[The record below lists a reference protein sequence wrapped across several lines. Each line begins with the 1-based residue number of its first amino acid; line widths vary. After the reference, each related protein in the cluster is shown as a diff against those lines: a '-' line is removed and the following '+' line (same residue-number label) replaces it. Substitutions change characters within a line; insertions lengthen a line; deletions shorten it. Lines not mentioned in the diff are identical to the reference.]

1 MLVPLDYYRIL
12 GLPIQ
17 ATAEQLQQAYRDRSR
32 QYPRREYSD
41 IANDLRKQL
50 IDEAYTVL
58 SDPEERQI
66 YDASFLAK
74 TLKNDSGTPLDSR
87 QSMNW
92 SEGSSAEFAPHTPS
106 IEIEPEQFVG
116 ALLILQELGEYELVL
131 KLTLPHLGANNTSL
145 KQGKFGDPHLVVPD
159 IVLTSALACLELGR
173 EQWQQGQYQKAA
185 TSLETGQELLL
196 REELFPNVRGEIQ
209 ADLYKLR
216 PYRILELLAL
226 PESKIKERRHGLELL
241 RDMLEERQGIDGNG
255 DDRSGLNVDDFLRF
269 IQQLRSH
276 LTTEEQQELFEAEAR
291 RPSAVAT
298 YLAVYALIARGF
310 ANRQPALIR
319 RASLMLTH
327 LGRRQDVH
335 LEQAVCA
342 LLLGQTEQASHHL
355 DLTQEHDVLE
365 FIRENSQ
372 DSPDLLPGL
381 CLYGERWLQ
390 SEVFP
395 YFRDLIPAKASLKDY
410 FADPNCQA
418 YLESLPETSADEA
431 NQWVVVPPPKSP
443 ITVGLP
449 PLATYREPALTMLS
463 LSERMTQVQNTS
475 GQTTSNQSPSN
486 EIIAGANSQSPPGSV
501 ASGSIPP
508 SPLPSAIRNPSPS
521 SSSIS
526 PTPAS
531 LPPDRNSRPIS
542 RPLETTSNLRS
553 PVSRSQSVARDSH
566 SEDKS
571 RLPVAARVGRSPV
584 GDSASAPLRDS
595 ASAPLRDSASAPL
608 RDSAS
613 APLRARPGKQF
624 ASPRSKHKKE
634 ARMIKGLKV
643 ERLIL
648 VGAIG
653 LVGIWLLWSLLKA
666 IFFSG
671 PTLKGDQ
678 LQIYLSDPDFP
689 DKSAV
694 IPIPDPQKSAPPVA
708 NTELNQ
714 QQATQVIQQWFT
726 VKSQALGPQHQFE
739 QLNTI
744 LVDPALS
751 RWRETAQLAKQQN
764 WYWEY
769 QQHQLNVRQ
778 IEVNKTDPNQATVEV
793 DVTEVGKLYE
803 GGQFVRDGNE
813 QLRVRYELVRDK
825 NNNQWRLRNWEILQ

>member
-1 MLVPLDYYRIL
+1 VLVPLDYYRIL

-17 ATAEQLQQAYRDRSR
+17 ATAEQLQQAHRDRSR

-41 IANDLRKQL
+41 VANDLRKQL
-50 IDEAYTVL
+50 IDEAYAVL

-74 TLKNDSGTPLDSR
+74 TLKNDSGTPLDPR
-87 QSMNW
+87 QSIDQAQ
-92 SEGSSAEFAPHTPS
+92 SSSAEFDPHAPS
-106 IEIEPEQFVG
+106 IEIEPEQLVG

-131 KLTLPHLGANNTSL
+131 KLALPHLEANNISL
-145 KQGKFGDPHLVVPD
+145 KQGKFGDPQLVVPD
-159 IVLTSALACLELGR
+159 IVLTLALACLELGR

-226 PESKIKERRHGLELL
+226 PESKVKERRHGLELL

-276 LTTEEQQELFEAEAR
+276 LTAGEQQELFEAEAR

-327 LGRRQDVH
+327 LARRQDVH

-342 LLLGQTEQASHHL
+342 LLLGQTEQASHAL

-365 FIRENSQ
+365 FIRENSK

-395 YFRDLIPAKASLKDY
+395 YFRDLISAKASLKDY

-418 YLESLPETSADEA
+418 YLESLPNTSADEA
-431 NQWVVVPPPKSP
+431 NQWIVVPPPKSP

-449 PLATYREPALTMLS
+449 QPATYREPALTMPLLS
-463 LSERMTQVQNTS
+463 DRMARVQNTS
-475 GQTTSNQSPSN
+475 GQTTSAQPPSN
-486 EIIAGANSQSPPGSV
+486 GSIAGANSQIPPAPV

-508 SPLPSAIRNPSPS
+508 SPLPTAIRNPSPS
-521 SSSIS
+521 SPPI
-526 PTPAS
+526 PRTPAS
-531 LPPDRNSRPIS
+531 LSPDRNSRPIS
-542 RPLETTSNLRS
+542 RPLETTGNLRS
-553 PVSRSQSVARDSH
+553 PVSRSHPVARDSR

-584 GDSASAPLRDS
+584 GD
-595 ASAPLRDSASAPL
+595 
-608 RDSAS
+608 
-613 APLRARPGKQF
+613 RADKSF
-624 ASPRSKHKKE
+624 ASPRSKRKGE
-634 ARMIKGLKV
+634 ALMINGLKV

-648 VGAIG
+648 VGAIA
-653 LVGIWLLWSLLKA
+653 LVAIWLLWSLLKA

-678 LQIYLSDPDFP
+678 LQIYLSGANFA

-694 IPIPDPQKSAPPVA
+694 IPIPQKPAAQEA
-708 NTELNQ
+708 NNGELNQ

-726 VKSQALGPQHQFE
+726 LKSQALGPQYQFE

-744 LVDPALS
+744 LLDPALS

-769 QQHQLNVRQ
+769 QPHQLNVRQ
-778 IEVNKTDPNQATVEV
+778 VEMDKSDPNQAAVEV

-825 NNNQWRLRNWEILQ
+825 NNGQWRLRNWEILQ

>member
-17 ATAEQLQQAYRDRSR
+17 ATAEQLKQAYRDRSR

-50 IDEAYTVL
+50 IDEAYAVL

-74 TLKNDSGTPLDSR
+74 TLKNDSGTPLDPR
-87 QSMNW
+87 QSINW
-92 SEGSSAEFAPHTPS
+92 SQSSNTELDPHTPS
-106 IEIEPEQFVG
+106 IEIEPEQLVG

-131 KLTLPHLGANNTSL
+131 KLGLPHLGANNISL
-145 KQGKFGDPHLVVPD
+145 KQGKFGDPQLVVPD
-159 IVLTSALACLELGR
+159 IVLTLALACLELGR
-173 EQWQQGQYQKAA
+173 EQWQQGEYQKAA
-185 TSLETGQELLL
+185 ASLETGQELLL

-226 PESKIKERRHGLELL
+226 PESKVKERRHGLELL
-241 RDMLEERQGIDGNG
+241 RDMLEERQGIDGLG

-276 LTTEEQQELFEAEAR
+276 LTAEEQQELFEAEAR

-327 LGRRQDVH
+327 LARRQDVH

-342 LLLGQTEQASHHL
+342 LLLGQTEQASHAL

-365 FIRENSQ
+365 FIRENSK

-395 YFRDLIPAKASLKDY
+395 YFRDLISAKASLKDY

-418 YLESLPETSADEA
+418 YLESLPEISADEA
-431 NQWVVVPPPKSP
+431 NQWMVVPPPKSP

-449 PLATYREPALTMLS
+449 QPATYREPALTMPS
-463 LSERMTQVQNTS
+463 LSERMGQGQNAS
-475 GQTTSNQSPSN
+475 GQTTSPQPLSN
-486 EIIAGANSQSPPGSV
+486 GSIAGASSQSSPSFI

-521 SSSIS
+521 SPPIAGTS
-526 PTPAS
+526 AS
-531 LPPDRNSRPIS
+531 LPPDGNSRPTS
-542 RPLETTSNLRS
+542 RPLETTGNLRS
-553 PVSRSQSVARDSH
+553 PVSASQPVVRQSR

-571 RLPVAARVGRSPV
+571 RVPVAARVRRSPV
-584 GDSASAPLRDS
+584 GDRAPE
-595 ASAPLRDSASAPL
+595 
-608 RDSAS
+608 
-613 APLRARPGKQF
+613 QF
-624 ASPRSKHKKE
+624 ASPRSKHKGE
-634 ARMIKGLKV
+634 ALTIKGLKI
-643 ERLIL
+643 ERLVL
-648 VGAIG
+648 VGAIA
-653 LVGIWLLWSLLKA
+653 LLGIWLFWSLLKA

-671 PTLKGDQ
+671 PTLKGEQ
-678 LQIYLSDPDFP
+678 LQIKLSDANLTETW
-689 DKSAV
+689 AV
-694 IPIPDPQKSAPPVA
+694 IPIPDPQTSAAQSA

-714 QQATQVIQQWFT
+714 EQATQVIKQWFT

-744 LVDPALS
+744 LLDPALS
-751 RWRETAQLAKQQN
+751 RWRETAQLAKQQD

-778 IEVNKTDPNQATVEV
+778 VEVNKTDPNQATVEA

-813 QLRVRYELVRDK
+813 QLRIRYELAREQ
-825 NNNQWRLRNWEILQ
+825 NSGQWRLRNWEILQ

>member
-1 MLVPLDYYRIL
+1 VLVPLDYYRIL

-17 ATAEQLQQAYRDRSR
+17 ATAEQLQQAHRDRSR

-50 IDEAYTVL
+50 IDEAYAVL

-74 TLKNDSGTPLDSR
+74 TLKNDSGTPLDPR
-87 QSMNW
+87 QSIDRAQ
-92 SEGSSAEFAPHTPS
+92 SSSAEFDPHTPS
-106 IEIEPEQFVG
+106 IEIEPEQLVG

-131 KLTLPHLGANNTSL
+131 KLALPHLGANNINL
-145 KQGKFGDPHLVVPD
+145 KQGKFGDPQLVVPD
-159 IVLTSALACLELGR
+159 IVLTLALACLELGR

-226 PESKIKERRHGLELL
+226 PESKVKERRHGLELL

-276 LTTEEQQELFEAEAR
+276 LTAGEQQELFEAEAR

-327 LGRRQDVH
+327 LARRQDVH

-342 LLLGQTEQASHHL
+342 LLLGQTEQASHAL

-365 FIRENSQ
+365 FIRENSK

-431 NQWVVVPPPKSP
+431 NQWMVVPPPKSP

-449 PLATYREPALTMLS
+449 QPATYREPALTMPS
-463 LSERMTQVQNTS
+463 LSERMGQVQNTS
-475 GQTTSNQSPSN
+475 GQATSAQSPSN
-486 EIIAGANSQSPPGSV
+486 GSIAGANSQSSPSPV
-501 ASGSIPP
+501 ASGSVSP

-521 SSSIS
+521 S
-526 PTPAS
+526 PPMAGTPAS
-531 LPPDRNSRPIS
+531 LSPDKNSRPIS
-542 RPLETTSNLRS
+542 RPLETTGNLRS
-553 PVSRSQSVARDSH
+553 PVSGSQPVARDTH

-571 RLPVAARVGRSPV
+571 RVPVAARVGRSPV
-584 GDSASAPLRDS
+584 GD
-595 ASAPLRDSASAPL
+595 
-608 RDSAS
+608 
-613 APLRARPGKQF
+613 RAEKPF
-624 ASPRSKHKKE
+624 ASPRSKHKGE
-634 ARMIKGLKV
+634 ALTALTIKGLKV

-648 VGAIG
+648 VGAIA
-653 LVGIWLLWSLLKA
+653 LVAFWLLWSLLKA
-666 IFFSG
+666 MFFPD
-671 PTLKGDQ
+671 PTLKGEQ
-678 LQIYLSDPDFP
+678 LQIKLSDVNFTET
-689 DKSAV
+689 SAV
-694 IPIPDPQKSAPPVA
+694 IPIPDPQKSAAPSG

-714 QQATQVIQQWFT
+714 EQATQVIKQWFT
-726 VKSQALGPQHQFE
+726 LKSQALGPQHQFE

-744 LVDPALS
+744 LLDPALS

-778 IEVNKTDPNQATVEV
+778 IEVNKTDPNQAAVEV

-825 NNNQWRLRNWEILQ
+825 NNGQWRLRNWEILQ

>member
-17 ATAEQLQQAYRDRSR
+17 ATAEQLQQAHRDRSR

-50 IDEAYTVL
+50 IDEAYAVL

-74 TLKNDSGTPLDSR
+74 TLKNDSGTPLDPR
-87 QSMNW
+87 QSINRAQ
-92 SEGSSAEFAPHTPS
+92 SSSAEFDPHTPS
-106 IEIEPEQFVG
+106 IEIEPEQLVG

-131 KLTLPHLGANNTSL
+131 KLALPHLGANNISL
-145 KQGKFGDPHLVVPD
+145 KQGKFGDPQLVVPD
-159 IVLTSALACLELGR
+159 IVLTLALACLELGR

-226 PESKIKERRHGLELL
+226 PESKVKERRHGLELL

-276 LTTEEQQELFEAEAR
+276 LTAGEQQELFEAEAR

-327 LGRRQDVH
+327 LARRQDVH

-342 LLLGQTEQASHHL
+342 LLLGQTEQASHAL

-365 FIRENSQ
+365 FIRENSK

-431 NQWVVVPPPKSP
+431 NQWMVVPPPKSP

-449 PLATYREPALTMLS
+449 QPATYREPGLTMPS
-463 LSERMTQVQNTS
+463 LSERMGQVQNTS
-475 GQTTSNQSPSN
+475 GQATSPQPPINGS
-486 EIIAGANSQSPPGSV
+486 IAGANSQSPPSPV

-508 SPLPSAIRNPSPS
+508 SPLPTAIRNPSPS
-521 SSSIS
+521 SPPIAG
-526 PTPAS
+526 TPAS
-531 LPPDRNSRPIS
+531 LSPERNSRPIS
-542 RPLETTSNLRS
+542 RPLEISGNLRS
-553 PVSRSQSVARDSH
+553 PVSGSQPVARESR

-584 GDSASAPLRDS
+584 GD
-595 ASAPLRDSASAPL
+595 
-608 RDSAS
+608 
-613 APLRARPGKQF
+613 RAEKQF
-624 ASPRSKHKKE
+624 ASPRSKHKAE
-634 ARMIKGLKV
+634 ALTIKGLKV

-648 VGAIG
+648 VGAIA
-653 LVGIWLLWSLLKA
+653 LVAIWLFWSLLKA

-678 LQIYLSDPDFP
+678 LQIKLSDANFTET
-689 DKSAV
+689 SAV
-694 IPIPDPQKSAPPVA
+694 IPIPDPQTSAAPSA

-726 VKSQALGPQHQFE
+726 LKSQALGPQHQFE

-744 LVDPALS
+744 LLDPALS

-778 IEVNKTDPNQATVEV
+778 VEVNKSDPNQATVEV

-825 NNNQWRLRNWEILQ
+825 NNAQWRLRNWEILQ

>member
-41 IANDLRKQL
+41 VAIELRKQL
-50 IDEAYTVL
+50 IDEAYAVL

-74 TLKNDSGTPLDSR
+74 TYNESDSGRQFDSTPSINR
-87 QSMNW
+87 SQANST
-92 SEGSSAEFAPHTPS
+92 EFDPHTPS
-106 IEIEPEQFVG
+106 IEIKSEQLVG

-131 KLTLPHLGANNTSL
+131 KLTLPYLGANNITL
-145 KQGKFGDPHLVVPD
+145 KQGKFGDPQLVVPD
-159 IVLTSALACLELGR
+159 IVLTVALACLELGR

-226 PESKIKERRHGLELL
+226 PESKVKERRQGLELL

-276 LTTEEQQELFEAEAR
+276 LTAGEQQELFEAEAR

-327 LGRRQDVH
+327 LARRQDVH

-342 LLLGQTEQASHHL
+342 LLLGQTEQASHAL
-355 DLTQEHDVLE
+355 NLTQEHDVLE
-365 FIRENSQ
+365 FIRENSK

-381 CLYGERWLQ
+381 CLYAERWLQ

-395 YFRDLIPAKASLKDY
+395 YFRDLVQAQVSLKDY

-418 YLESLPETSADEA
+418 YLESLPESSADEA
-431 NQWVVVPPPKSP
+431 NQWLVVPPPKSP

-449 PLATYREPALTMLS
+449 QPATYREPALTIPS
-463 LSERMTQVQNTS
+463 LSETVAPPPNTL
-475 GQTTSNQSPSN
+475 GQSPSN
-486 EIIAGANSQSPPGSV
+486 GMIAGANHQ
-501 ASGSIPP
+501 IPP
-508 SPLPSAIRNPSPS
+508 ESGPSGGNTLSPLPSAVRQPRPSDTPVAAHPSSLLPGGDLSMSRPMATPINNPASNSTPTSIRNR
-521 SSSIS
+521 
-526 PTPAS
+526 PAATD
-531 LPPDRNSRPIS
+531 PPREN
-542 RPLETTSNLRS
+542 
-553 PVSRSQSVARDSH
+553 PVSGESRL
-566 SEDKS
+566 EDKS
-571 RLPVAARVGRSPV
+571 RLPVAARIRRSP
-584 GDSASAPLRDS
+584 GSETPAGNRT
-595 ASAPLRDSASAPL
+595 
-608 RDSAS
+608 
-613 APLRARPGKQF
+613 PGSSP
-624 ASPRSKHKKE
+624 ASPRHGVGAKFHRPRQKKE
-634 ARMIKGLKV
+634 TLMIKGLKV

-648 VGAIG
+648 VGAVG
-653 LVGIWLLWSLLKA
+653 LVAIWLFWSLLKA
-666 IFFSG
+666 MFFSG
-671 PTLKGDQ
+671 PTLKGEQ
-678 LQIYLSDPDFP
+678 LQIKLSDVNFTETP
-689 DKSAV
+689 AV
-694 IPIPDPQKSAPPVA
+694 IPIPQKPAAQEA
-708 NTELNQ
+708 NSGDLTE
-714 QQATQVIQQWFT
+714 QQATQVIQQWLT
-726 VKSQALGPQHQFE
+726 IKSQALGPQHQWE

-744 LVDPALS
+744 LLDPALS

-769 QQHQLNVRQ
+769 QHQLNIKQ
-778 IEVNKTDPNQATVEV
+778 IEMNKSDPNQATVEV
-793 DVTEVGKLYE
+793 DVTEAGKLYE
-803 GGQFVRDGNE
+803 GGQFARDKNE
-813 QLRVRYELVRDK
+813 QLRVRYELVRDQ
-825 NNNQWRLRNWEILQ
+825 NGQWRLRNWEILP

>member
-1 MLVPLDYYRIL
+1 VLVPLDYYRIL

-17 ATAEQLQQAYRDRSR
+17 ATAEQLQQAHRDRSR

-41 IANDLRKQL
+41 IAIDLRKQL
-50 IDEAYTVL
+50 IDEAYAIL

-74 TLKNDSGTPLDSR
+74 TYNEMESGKQLEAKPSINRTQP
-87 QSMNW
+87 
-92 SEGSSAEFAPHTPS
+92 GSADFDPHTPS
-106 IEIEPEQFVG
+106 IGIEPQQLVG

-131 KLTLPHLGANNTSL
+131 KLGLPHLGANNANNISQKPGFYVEAGGATDISHRNPVS
-145 KQGKFGDPHLVVPD
+145 KFGDPQLVVPD
-159 IVLTSALACLELGR
+159 IVLTLALACLELGR

-226 PESKIKERRHGLELL
+226 PESKVKERRHGLELL

-276 LTTEEQQELFEAEAR
+276 LTAGEQQELFEAEAR

-327 LGRRQDVH
+327 LARRQDVH

-342 LLLGQTEQASHHL
+342 LLLGQTEQASHAL

-365 FIRENSQ
+365 FIRENSK

-431 NQWVVVPPPKSP
+431 NQWMVVPPPKSP

-449 PLATYREPALTMLS
+449 QPATYREPTLTMPS
-463 LSERMTQVQNTS
+463 LSERMGQGQNTS
-475 GQTTSNQSPSN
+475 GQATSAQPPINGT
-486 EIIAGANSQSPPGSV
+486 IAGANSQSPPGPV

-508 SPLPSAIRNPSPS
+508 SPLPTAIRNPSPS
-521 SSSIS
+521 S
-526 PTPAS
+526 PPMAGTPAS

-542 RPLETTSNLRS
+542 RPLETTGNLRS
-553 PVSRSQSVARDSH
+553 LVSGSQPVVRESR

-584 GDSASAPLRDS
+584 GD
-595 ASAPLRDSASAPL
+595 
-608 RDSAS
+608 
-613 APLRARPGKQF
+613 RAEKQF
-624 ASPRSKHKKE
+624 ASPRSKHKAE
-634 ARMIKGLKV
+634 ALTIKGLKV

-648 VGAIG
+648 VGAIA

-671 PTLKGDQ
+671 PTLKGEQ
-678 LQIYLSDPDFP
+678 LQIYLSDANFA

-694 IPIPDPQKSAPPVA
+694 IPIPQKPAAPSA

-714 QQATQVIQQWFT
+714 EQATQVIKQWFT
-726 VKSQALGPQHQFE
+726 LKSQALGPQYQFE

-744 LVDPALS
+744 LLDPALS

-778 IEVNKTDPNQATVEV
+778 VEVNKSDPNQAAVEV

-825 NNNQWRLRNWEILQ
+825 NNGQWRLRNWEILQ